1 MMKMCQVLLNQI
13 FNPFIRTIISP
24 SGLILPG
31 IIFFFTGCSTSS
43 VYDQNKSFRDD
54 VWKSDQIVRF
64 DVELEDTMNIHKFY
78 LNLRH
83 TTSYRYANIFLF
95 INTTFPDGTEARDT
109 VECILAD
116 PSGKWM
122 GKGISNIRDNQVL
135 LRRGL
140 RFPQKGTY
148 IFEFEQAMREPELK
162 EVMDIGLRI
171 VRE

>member
-1 MMKMCQVLLNQI
+1 M
-13 FNPFIRTIISP
+13 S
-24 SGLILPG
+24 
-31 IIFFFTGCSTSS
+31 CSSKT
-43 VYDQNKSFRDD
+43 VYDNNKSIPDN
-54 VWKSDQIVRF
+54 VWKSDQIIRF
-64 DVELEDTMNIHKFY
+64 DVDLEDTVHIHKFY

-83 TTSYRYANIFLF
+83 KTSYRYANIFLF
-95 INTTFPDGTEARDT
+95 INTTYPNGNEARDT

-116 PSGKWM
+116 PSGKWL

-148 IFEFEQAMREPELK
+148 IFEFEQAMREPEL
-162 EVMDIGLRI
+162 EGVMDIGLRI

>member
-1 MMKMCQVLLNQI
+1 MIMSNSRISANNNRFTLISGRLMWLLL
-13 FNPFIRTIISP
+13 PFILFFLSACE
-24 SGLILPG
+24 SG
-31 IIFFFTGCSTSS
+31 IIF
-43 VYDQNKSFRDD
+43 DNNKSLDGD
-54 VWKSDQIVRF
+54 VWKSDQIIRF
-64 DVELEDTMNIHKFY
+64 DVPLEDTVNIYKFY

-95 INTTFPDGTEARDT
+95 IDSTFPDGTQARDT

-140 RFPQKGTY
+140 RFPKKGKY
-148 IFEFEQAMREPELK
+148 IFEFEQAMREPEL
-162 EVMDIGLRI
+162 EGVIDIGLRI

>member
-1 MMKMCQVLLNQI
+1 MSNSRNSANNDFYTLASGRLMLLLL
-13 FNPFIRTIISP
+13 PFILFFL
-24 SGLILPG
+24 SGCEQG
-31 IIFFFTGCSTSS
+31 IIFDNT
-43 VYDQNKSFRDD
+43 KSLEND
-54 VWKSDQIVRF
+54 VWRSNQIIRF
-64 DVELEDTMNIHKFY
+64 DVPLEDTVNIYKFY

-83 TTSYRYANIFLF
+83 TTSYRYANLFLF
-95 INTTFPDGTEARDT
+95 INSTFPDGRQARDT

-140 RFPQKGTY
+140 RFSQKGIY

-162 EVMDIGLRI
+162 GIMDIGLRI

>member
-1 MMKMCQVLLNQI
+1 MSNRRIKYLSQFSNLTAVLFMFGLFI
-13 FNPFIRTIISP
+13 F
-24 SGLILPG
+24 LA
-31 IIFFFTGCSTSS
+31 GCDSKTL
-43 VYDQNKSFRDD
+43 YDQNKSMRDD
-54 VWKSDQIVRF
+54 VWKSDQIMRF
-64 DVELEDTMNIHKFY
+64 EVELKDTMNLYKFY

-95 INTTFPDGTEARDT
+95 IYTTFPDGTEARDT

-116 PSGKWM
+116 PAGKWL

-140 RFPQKGTY
+140 RFPKQGTY
-148 IFEFEQAMREPELK
+148 IFEFEQAMREPEL
-162 EVMDIGLRI
+162 EGVMDIGMRI

>member
-1 MMKMCQVLLNQI
+1 MVMSSSRISLNNDRNTRTLYRLMLLLL
-13 FNPFIRTIISP
+13 PFILFFLAGCK
-24 SGLILPG
+24 SGVV
-31 IIFFFTGCSTSS
+31 F
-43 VYDQNKSFRDD
+43 DNNKSFSDD
-54 VWKSDQIVRF
+54 VWRSDQVIRF
-64 DVELEDTMNIHKFY
+64 DVPLQDTVNIYKFY

-95 INTTFPDGTEARDT
+95 INSTFPNGTQARDT

-116 PSGKWM
+116 PSGKWL

-140 RFPQKGTY
+140 RFPQKGNY

-162 EVMDIGLRI
+162 GIMDIGLRI

>member
-1 MMKMCQVLLNQI
+1 MSSHRYIVISRFIMHSPERLTLFLFSFLL
-13 FNPFIRTIISP
+13 
-24 SGLILPG
+24 LILS
-31 IIFFFTGCSTSS
+31 GCNSKT
-43 VYDQNKSFRDD
+43 VYDNNKSIPDN
-54 VWKSDQIVRF
+54 VWKSGQIIRF
-64 DVELEDTMNIHKFY
+64 DVDLEDTINIHKFY

-83 TTSYRYANIFLF
+83 KTSYRYANIFLF
-95 INTTFPDGTEARDT
+95 INTTYPDGNEARDT

-116 PSGKWM
+116 PSGKWL

-148 IFEFEQAMREPELK
+148 IFEFEQAMREPRLEGI
-162 EVMDIGLRI
+162 MDIGLRI

>member
-1 MMKMCQVLLNQI
+1 MSNRRIGANNHAFTLASGRLRWLLL
-13 FNPFIRTIISP
+13 PFILFFLS
-24 SGLILPG
+24 SCEKG
-31 IIFFFTGCSTSS
+31 IIFDNTKRLE
-43 VYDQNKSFRDD
+43 ND
-54 VWKSDQIVRF
+54 VWKSDQIIRF
-64 DVELEDTMNIHKFY
+64 DVPLEDTVNIYKFY

-95 INTTFPDGTEARDT
+95 ISSTFPDGTQARDT

-116 PSGKWM
+116 PSGKWL

-140 RFPQKGTY
+140 KFAQKGTY
-148 IFEFEQAMREPELK
+148 IFEFEQAMRGPELK
-162 EVMDIGLRI
+162 GIMDIGLRI

>member
-1 MMKMCQVLLNQI
+1 MIMSNSRISANNNRFTLISGRLMWLLL
-13 FNPFIRTIISP
+13 PFILFLLSGCETGIISDN
-24 SGLILPG
+24 
-31 IIFFFTGCSTSS
+31 T
-43 VYDQNKSFRDD
+43 KSLEGD
-54 VWKSDQIVRF
+54 VWKSDQIIRF
-64 DVELEDTMNIHKFY
+64 DVPLEDTVNIYKFY

-95 INTTFPDGTEARDT
+95 INSTFPDGTQARDT

-140 RFPQKGTY
+140 RFTQKGKY

-162 EVMDIGLRI
+162 GIMDIGLRI